1 MKSIDIISVPVS
13 DQQIAKKFYL
23 TFGFTIVVEAPF
35 GDQQW
40 IQMGL
45 AGGGTTITLVNWFP
59 EMPTGSLRGF
69 VIGTDDIEKE
79 KAHLEAAGIAVEEI
93 EKTPWGRF
101 AAVKDPD
108 GNRWSLHQ
116 Q

>member
-13 DQQIAKKFYL
+13 DQQIAKNFYL
-23 TFGFTIVVEAPF
+23 AFGFTIVVEAPF
-35 GDQQW
+35 GNQQW

-45 AGGGTTITLVNWFP
+45 PNGGTTITLVNWFP

-79 KAHLEAAGIAVEEI
+79 KTRLEALGIAVDEI

-101 AAVKDPD
+101 SGVKDPD
-108 GNRWSLHQ
+108 GNGWSLHQ